1 MKTVGADKAES
12 TTATKSA
19 ASSTSA
25 ATLAPCSLPGC
36 GGTRARRC
44 SCRTAAYCSPACQV
58 APAVIATCHPLPSP
72 PATLYHRHLRHLHP
86 PPQRADWARHRP
98 RCPPFTCAMVA
109 AKGRGLVATRRLH
122 PGSTVLKEAPILAL
136 PLLGPQATRELLLAT
151 FHQLSPGRREA
162 LLAIPGT
169 QLPGDE
175 ELVTR
180 LARIV
185 DVYSIRSVEGQGVR
199 RNLYQQASLINHS
212 CEPNMVWYP
221 LQGHIVVRVVR
232 EVARS
237 EELTVSYIPTHLA
250 AYTRGTACPTL
261 QQRRALLAPYRFTC
275 ACRLC
280 SEGGPAE
287 EGAREVFQVL
297 DRELEAAASL
307 NHQLEIARRK
317 LEVAERIGGQC
328 VFLAL
333 VDCWKLT
340 ELVEGEEGGEEL
352 RARAARM
359 AEMLGPEAQEVM
371 ARMAAVS
378 TKP

>member
-1 MKTVGADKAES
+1 M
-12 TTATKSA
+12 
-19 ASSTSA
+19 
-25 ATLAPCSLPGC
+25 
-36 GGTRARRC
+36 
-44 SCRTAAYCSPACQV
+44 
-58 APAVIATCHPLPSP
+58 
-72 PATLYHRHLRHLHP
+72 
-86 PPQRADWARHRP
+86 
-98 RCPPFTCAMVA
+98 A
-109 AKGRGLVATRRLH
+109 AKGRGL
-122 PGSTVLKEAPILAL
+122 
-136 PLLGPQATRELLLAT
+136 GPQATRGLLLAT

-232 EVARS
+232 EVVRG
-237 EELTVSYIPTHLA
+237 EELTVSYTPTHLA

-280 SEGGPAE
+280 LEGGPAE

-297 DRELEAAASL
+297 QRWTVVSGQWTALDSELEAAASL

-317 LEVAERIGGQC
+317 LEESEDQKEQTSA
-328 VFLAL
+328 
-333 VDCWKLT
+333 
-340 ELVEGEEGGEEL
+340 ELVTTVRLL
-352 RARAARM
+352 RHLAAPRTIARQVTYCQDTSDS
-359 AEMLGPEAQEVM
+359 ESVIKWSQ
-371 ARMAAVS
+371 
-378 TKP
+378 